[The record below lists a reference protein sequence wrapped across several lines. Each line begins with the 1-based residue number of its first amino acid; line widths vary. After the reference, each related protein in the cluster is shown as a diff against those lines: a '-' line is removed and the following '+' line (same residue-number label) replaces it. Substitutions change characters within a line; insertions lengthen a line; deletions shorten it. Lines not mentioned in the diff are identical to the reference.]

1 MPRLTV
7 NGKDVEVPEGTRLI
21 DACGAAGHM
30 PPHFCYHPGLEPDGN
45 CRMCMVEVEGMRGL
59 IASCTVP
66 AADGMVVST
75 ETPAVMEARR
85 GVMEFFLLHHPLDCP
100 VCDKAGECI
109 LQNHAFDHGP
119 GHSRYD
125 EDKIIAPKRDLG
137 ETIALWPERCI
148 RCRRCLRF
156 LDDITGTS
164 ELGFVDRG
172 DRTDIDIFPGRP
184 IDNPMSLNIVDICP
198 VGALISK
205 DFLFQARVWNLKGA
219 KTLCGGCSRG
229 CNIVAEAY
237 EGKVVRIRPRLN
249 EAVNG
254 HWMCDRGRLSH
265 GYMSDPGRP
274 RTPLKREDARSFNV
288 SVSEAVEVIK
298 AGVEAATEAY
308 GPAAVAGLVTPW
320 LTCEELALIGHLFRD
335 VLKSQQ
341 LVALEAAPGASWV
354 SPSGFRISTDQ
365 NPNRRGLEEVLG
377 LSPDPDAVGKLAE
390 DVEAGAVK
398 VLWVFGGIPEAD
410 YPEGLVAVASRLD
423 LLVVQDLAPSTL
435 LDRAHLVLP
444 AAAFTEKQGT
454 YVNDDGRVQRLQP
467 VVPPPL
473 PGGDLGILAA
483 VLKALGDTPP
493 GDGSARAVFNR
504 LGETCAAFK
513 GLRFE
518 DLGESGLP
526 LRSAG
531 ASRP

>member
-30 PPHFCYHPGLEPDGN
+30 PPHFCYHPGLKPDGN

-59 IASCTVP
+59 VASCTVP

-75 ETPAVMEARR
+75 ETPAVLDARR
-85 GVMEFFLLHHPLDCP
+85 GVMEFMLLHHPLDCP

-119 GHSRYD
+119 GQSRYD

-172 DRTDIDIFPGRP
+172 DRTDIDIFPGIA

-219 KTLCGGCSRG
+219 HTLCAACSRG
-229 CNIVAEAY
+229 CNVLAEAY
-237 EGKVVRIRPRLN
+237 EGKVVRFRPRLN
-249 EAVNG
+249 EAVKG

-265 GYMSDPGRP
+265 GYMSDPRRP
-274 RTPLKREDARSFNV
+274 RTPLRREDARSFNV
-288 SVSEAVEVIK
+288 TVTEAVEVIK
-298 AGVEAATEAY
+298 VSLDSAE
-308 GPAAVAGLVTPW
+308 PAAVAGLVTPW
-320 LTCEELALIGHLFRD
+320 LTCEELALVGRLFRD
-335 VLKSQQ
+335 VLKSQR
-341 LVALEAAPGASWV
+341 LAALETAPGEAWISQ
-354 SPSGFRISTDQ
+354 SGFRISADR
-365 NPNRRGLEEVLG
+365 NPNRRGLEEVLD

-390 DVEAGAVK
+390 DIEAGSVK

-423 LLVVQDLAPSTL
+423 LLIVQDLAPSTL
-435 LDRAHLVLP
+435 MDRAHLVLP
-444 AAAFTEKQGT
+444 AAAFPEKEGT
-454 YVNDDGRVQRLQP
+454 FVNDDGRVQRLRP
-467 VVPPPL
+467 VVTPPL

-483 VLKALGDTPP
+483 VLRALGDTPP
-493 GDGSARAVFNR
+493 GDGSAPAVFDG
-504 LGETCAAFK
+504 LGDVFTAFQ

-518 DLGESGLP
+518 DLGESGL
-526 LRSAG
+526 LLQG
-531 ASRP
+531 AAPVHHR